1 MKGWERGK
9 EMKQKSL
16 GVGRHL
22 HRGGGVNRGGG
33 FMGTG
38 PRVLGKGSLLGERW
52 AMALEKETINN

>member
-9 EMKQKSL
+9 EMEQKSL
-16 GVGRHL
+16 GDGRHL

-38 PRVLGKGSLLGERW
+38 PRVLGKVNLLGER
-52 AMALEKETINN
+52 